1 MNREDSGYT
10 TIIVGTGTCGLAA
23 GARQIYDYFAER
35 IAESGSEDLVLKKT
49 GCLGYCT
56 MEPMVD
62 VELPKWP
69 RVSFGPVTPENVEFL
84 WDMIA
89 SGGAVPKDF
98 ILGTHSPADGIHE
111 LHDVPLLWDT
121 PFFRRQKRLVLRNS
135 GIIDPESLE
144 EYVAVGG
151 YEGLRSALEMSPK
164 EVIEEVKRAGLRG
177 RGGAGFPTGL
187 KWQFAHEAEGDEKFI
202 ICNADE
208 GDPGA
213 FMDRSI
219 LEGDPHAVIEG
230 LVIAA
235 YAIGASEG
243 YVYCRAEYPL
253 AIARLTGA
261 ISQAKSAGY
270 LGDDIGGKGFSFNLK
285 IKKGAGAFVCGEETA
300 LIASIEGRR
309 GMPRPRPPYPA
320 QSGLWGKPTNI
331 NNVETIANVP
341 LILGGGAEAF
351 RNYGT
356 ENSPGTKVFALA
368 GKVKRSGLVEA
379 PMGMPLRDI
388 IFDIGGGVADERE
401 FKAVQIGGPS
411 GGCLPEELLD
421 TPVDYDSLVEVGAMM
436 GSGGMVVMDEDTCMV
451 DVARFFLNFT
461 ASESCGKCL
470 PCREGVARLRE
481 TLNGIVRAH
490 RDESPE
496 ESLLRFQGVTM
507 MEELAEVIQGTAAC
521 GLGQTAPNPVLS
533 TLKYFRD
540 EYDAHVFERRC
551 PAGVCSALLEYYI
564 DPDVCTGCG
573 LCVRKCPDDA
583 IIGEKRHPHYIAADK
598 CISCGTCRQFC
609 PFGAI
614 KVR

>member
-1 MNREDSGYT
+1 MNRNGKGLT

-23 GARQIYDYFAER
+23 GAGRIHDFFAER
-35 IAESGSEDLVLKKT
+35 IAESDSDNLVLKKT

-56 MEPMVD
+56 MEPIVD
-62 VELPKWP
+62 IELPKWP
-69 RVSFGPVTPENVEFL
+69 RMSFGPVTLENAELL
-84 WDMIA
+84 WDMVVE
-89 SGGAVPKDF
+89 GGAVPKDF
-98 ILGTHSPADGIHE
+98 VLGTHSPADGIHE

-135 GIIDPESLE
+135 GIIDPESLD
-144 EYVAVGG
+144 EYVQIGG
-151 YEGLRSALEMSPK
+151 YRGLESALRMSPE
-164 EVIEEVKRAGLRG
+164 EVVAEVKRAGLRG

-187 KWQFAHEAEGDEKFI
+187 KWQFAQEAEGDEKYI

-230 LVIAA
+230 LAIAA

-253 AIARLTGA
+253 AIARLTDA
-261 ISQAKSAGY
+261 ISQAEEAGY
-270 LGDDIGGKGFSFNLK
+270 LGDNIGGSEFSFKLK

-300 LIASIEGRR
+300 LIASIEGKR

-341 LILGGGAEAF
+341 LILDKGAEAF
-351 RNYGT
+351 RKYGT
-356 ENSPGTKVFALA
+356 DSSPGTKVFALA

-379 PMGMPLRDI
+379 PMGMSLRDI
-388 IFDIGGGVADERE
+388 IFDIGGGVADDRE

-411 GGCLPEELLD
+411 GGCLPDELLD
-421 TPVDYDSLVEVGAMM
+421 TPVDYDSLVEAGAMM

-490 RDESPE
+490 RDESSE

-507 MEELAEVIQGTAAC
+507 M
-521 GLGQTAPNPVLS
+521 
-533 TLKYFRD
+533 
-540 EYDAHVFERRC
+540 
-551 PAGVCSALLEYYI
+551 
-564 DPDVCTGCG
+564 
-573 LCVRKCPDDA
+573 
-583 IIGEKRHPHYIAADK
+583 
-598 CISCGTCRQFC
+598 
-609 PFGAI
+609 
-614 KVR
+614 